1 MNADSRWSLLDLHY
15 GFIYHSSSWTSMR
28 PDRTVSMTSDSLTT
42 VSLTTVSMTSDRMTT
57 VSLTT
62 VSLTTVSLT
71 TVSLTTVSMI
81 TVRLTTVSMIT
92 VSTAATK
99 RRVSSVQL
107 QIFNVSPT
115 CWCWMWKRVSWHV
128 SVKTILTTV
137 KSNLEE
143 TEEINL
149 LIWVVETELR
159 TSFEL
164 APLLL

>member
-1 MNADSRWSLLDLHY
+1 MNADSRRSLLDLHY
-15 GFIYHSSSWTSMR
+15 GFIHHSSSWTSMR
-28 PDRTVSMTSDSLTT
+28 PDRTVSMTSD
-42 VSLTTVSMTSDRMTT
+42 RMT
-57 VSLTT
+57 
-62 VSLTTVSLT
+62 
-71 TVSLTTVSMI
+71 
-81 TVRLTTVSMIT
+81 TVRLTTVSMMT

-99 RRVSSVQL
+99 RWVSSVQL

-159 TSFEL
+159 TSFERRHCYYNNCIRIIVS
-164 APLLL
+164 PLTSLLVSTAG

>member
-28 PDRTVSMTSDSLTT
+28 PDRTVSMTSDSL
-42 VSLTTVSMTSDRMTT
+42 TT

-149 LIWVVETELR
+149 LICVVETELR

>member
-1 MNADSRWSLLDLHY
+1 MNADSRRPLLDLHY

-62 VSLTTVSLT
+62 VS
-71 TVSLTTVSMI
+71 
-81 TVRLTTVSMIT
+81 LTTVSMIT